1 MSIYD
6 YSALGMNGE
15 EKTLE
20 DYKGNVV
27 LIVNTAGRCGF
38 TYQYEDL
45 QKLYDRYKDKGFV
58 ILGFPCNQFDNQEP
72 GSNEQIQNSCLLN
85 YGVNFPLFQKIDV
98 RDEKMHPLF
107 NYLTHQKPF
116 EGFNKFHPVAKI
128 LIPLLNAKHP
138 EYLTDDYSIKWNFT
152 KFLIDSNGEVVKRFE
167 CTTDPIDMEQ
177 DIENLLASETV

>member
-1 MSIYD
+1 MSIYNF
-6 YSALGMNGE
+6 SVTSMNGL
-15 EKTLE
+15 EKSLA
-20 DYKGNVV
+20 DYKGKVV

-45 QKLYDRYKDKGFV
+45 QRLYNRYREKDFI

-72 GSNEQIQNSCLLN
+72 DSNEQIQTSCLLN
-85 YGVNFPLFQKIDV
+85 YGVDFPLFKKIEV
-98 RDEKMHPLF
+98 RGENAHPIF
-107 NYLTHQKPF
+107 KYLSTTKPF

-128 LIPLLNAKHP
+128 LLPLINEKHP

-152 KFLIDSNGEVVKRFE
+152 KFLIDKNGQVTKRFE

-177 DIENLLASETV
+177 DIERLLAKQ